1 MKCWIPTFNHCQN
14 QSVPSGD
21 CLFLIF
27 EMCGNYN
34 TTNFWKWFHVLHF
47 DKWLF
52 RADCCSA
59 AKKNRTFGN
68 IGCKICEHMPLPC
81 WFFDSIIIG
90 WSDSNSN
97 NWFSCQMPWKHSMG
111 CFCPG
116 ISILCWDTWI
126 ARTIKAPFCNSHALN
141 RCAPNMFVR
150 LNRGLT
156 LEHFFLSKTVHHTR
170 SAVLHFCSQWCLILR
185 SSYRSFHS

>member
-1 MKCWIPTFNHCQN
+1 MLDSNLQPLSKSKCSIRW
-14 QSVPSGD
+14 
-21 CLFLIF
+21 LFIF
-27 EMCGNYN
+27 
-34 TTNFWKWFHVLHF
+34 NFWNVWQLQYNQFLKMISSVAFWQMIVSR
-47 DKWLF
+47 WLLF
-52 RADCCSA
+52 CSQ
-59 AKKNRTFGN
+59 KNRTFGN